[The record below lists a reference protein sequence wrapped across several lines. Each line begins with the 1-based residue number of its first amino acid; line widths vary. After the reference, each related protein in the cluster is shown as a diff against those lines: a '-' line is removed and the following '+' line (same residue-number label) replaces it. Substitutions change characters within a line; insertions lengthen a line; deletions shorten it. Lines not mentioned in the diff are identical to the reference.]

1 MPIRRTILDELTTT
15 VRSMLAQE
23 VPERVLFMTGE
34 AGIGKST
41 LLKQL
46 AVELEADAKP
56 PVVASAEC
64 STPVAG
70 SGVGFVE
77 ALKPFADIMAG
88 LVEAGAAAADSALG
102 QKKRPGFKLD
112 IGKFFVDTAPSWI
125 GLIPVI
131 GSPIFHAMS
140 IVGSGYDQVYLHN
153 KLRAESASAASNQ
166 EQVFRQYINFIS
178 KLATEIPVL
187 VVLDDFHWADTSS
200 TNLLFSAARDLTKHQ
215 VVFLVVYRKGDL
227 LRAVNQDEH
236 ALLKVRDEIERY
248 SMSKSIEIPSADQN
262 DLRMLVQEK
271 YPDYTSNDALE
282 KWLLRIT
289 DGNFLFATQFLSTL
303 EHDNYLEPQSAVLLK
318 DLASVPVPKSA
329 SAVVAAH
336 IRRLSDED
344 KEQLRYASVEGETI
358 SATMVSR
365 FVDMPKLKMMQR
377 LRMVAEQHHVIRSL
391 GSRELYAKETTAYQ
405 FVHYLVHKS
414 LYDDLSEEERELL
427 HGIAV
432 EVLEEELGAAEE
444 AQHNVHIVASRLAAH
459 ALVAQNYKTAADGF
473 LKGAQWV
480 WKRYAADEA
489 LNLLEQC
496 QTALLKP
503 KKPTAE
509 LRSVGLE
516 ALLLKATICLHSA
529 RYADAEACSV
539 EAIALT
545 NEGVGSPAQRSTA
558 SVSLAWVKWTR
569 GRYDEAESDALVAVE
584 IATTANDSKSLLRAL
599 IILGHTCFN
608 RSRLDEAM
616 DYYQQSLDASV
627 AVGDEHGRAWA
638 LSNVG
643 NVHHRRGN
651 FAVSLKN
658 HQDALAIYRAL
669 HDSVGIQGALVNI
682 ANDLLITQKLDL
694 ANESY
699 AEALKLARASGALRL
714 EVIILNN
721 MVSISAHQ
729 KRYDEALEMAQTAL
743 AIGRRIDD
751 PAMIADSLCRIGEV
765 YRDTSKLD
773 DALSYYAQSLDVA
786 NTLNDRYNVS
796 VARYNMAYAYLLQ
809 NRPADASPLLE
820 STLQVFAD
828 LKMPHFVTEAA
839 LASSCCALK
848 LEAAANNGHAH
859 VAASHILDRTRTI
872 VEAHG
877 IDLGTYDAIWEG
889 WLPELPKLGITLS
902 S

>member
-1 MPIRRTILDELTTT
+1 
-15 VRSMLAQE
+15 MLARE
-23 VPERVLFMTGE
+23 KPERVLFMTGE

-46 AVELEADAKP
+46 VAELESEAKP

-77 ALKPFADIMAG
+77 ALKPFADIMSG
-88 LVEAGAAAADSALG
+88 LVEAGAAAAESAAG

-131 GSPIFHAMS
+131 GGPIFHALN

-153 KLRAESASAASNQ
+153 KLRAESNSAATNQ
-166 EQVFRQYINFIS
+166 EQVFRQYINFLS
-178 KLATEIPVL
+178 KLSAEIPVL
-187 VVLDDFHWADTSS
+187 IILDDFHWADTSS
-200 TNLLFSAARDLTKHQ
+200 TNLLFAAARDLPENQ

-227 LRAVNQDEH
+227 LRAANQDEH

-248 SMSKSIEIPSADQN
+248 SMSIAIEIPTADQH
-262 DLRMLVQEK
+262 DLSNLVREK
-271 YPDYTSNDALE
+271 YPDYTSNDELE

-289 DGNFLFATQFLSTL
+289 NGNFLFATQFLSTL
-303 EHDNYLEPQSAVLLK
+303 EHDHFLEPKSALLLK
-318 DLASVPVPKSA
+318 DLASVPVPASA
-329 SAVVAAH
+329 SAVVSAH
-336 IRRLSDED
+336 IRRLNDDD

-358 SATMVSR
+358 TAAMVSR
-365 FVDMPKLKMMQR
+365 FVDIPKLKMMQR
-377 LRMVAEQHHVIRSL
+377 LRMIAEQHHVIRSL
-391 GSRELYAKETTAYQ
+391 GTHTLYAKETTAYQ
-405 FVHYLVHKS
+405 FVHYLVHKT
-414 LYDDLSEEERELL
+414 LYDDLGQEEREVL

-432 EVLEEELGAAEE
+432 DVLEEELEAAEE
-444 AQHNVHIVASRLAAH
+444 AQHNVHVVASRLAAH
-459 ALVAQNYKTAADGF
+459 AVIGQRYKPAAEGF

-480 WKRYAADEA
+480 WKSYAAEEA
-489 LNLLEQC
+489 LYLLDQC
-496 QTALLKP
+496 QDAVHKP
-503 KKPTAE
+503 KKPTAD
-509 LRSVGLE
+509 LLSLGLE
-516 ALLLKATICLHSA
+516 ALLLKATICLHGA
-529 RYADAEACSV
+529 RYAEAEAHSV
-539 EAIALT
+539 EALGLT
-545 NEGVGSPAQRSTA
+545 NTGVGTPAQRSNA
-558 SVSLAWVKWTR
+558 CVSLAWVKWTR
-569 GRYDEAESDALVAVE
+569 GRYDEAESDATAAID
-584 IATTANDSKSLLRAL
+584 IARTANDSKSLLRAL

-616 DYYQQSLDASV
+616 DYYQQSLDESI

-669 HDSVGIQGALVNI
+669 GDSVGVQGALVNI

-699 AEALKLARASGALRL
+699 QEALNLARSSGALRL

-729 KRYDEALEMAQTAL
+729 KRFDEALEFAQNAL
-743 AIGRRIDD
+743 VIGKRIDD

-765 YRDTSKLD
+765 YRDTGRLD
-773 DALSYYAQSLDVA
+773 EALDYYALSLEVA
-786 NTLNDRYNVS
+786 TKLNDRYNVA

-809 NRPADASPLLE
+809 NRPPDAAPLLE
-820 STLQVFAD
+820 STIQVFAE

-839 LASSCCALK
+839 LATAICTLK
-848 LEAAANNGHAH
+848 NEAAGNGGYVSVSANDIHTN
-859 VAASHILDRTRTI
+859 TRVI
-872 VEAHG
+872 AEAHG
-877 IDLGTYDAIWEG
+877 ADLAIYDAIWEG
-889 WLPELPKLGITLS
+889 WLPELPKLGITLAP
-902 S
+902 